1 VLIRVLLVAVGG
13 SLGASARYLTSL
25 LAGRL
30 FGAVFPAG
38 TLLVNLGGCLLTGFG
53 FSLAERGIIGPQ
65 GRLLL
70 LTGFLGGFT
79 TFSTFALETI
89 TYLADGARS
98 LSLFNLALNNGVGL
112 LLVVVGLWLGR
123 VV

>member
-1 VLIRVLLVAVGG
+1 MLIRVLLVAVGG

-38 TLLVNLGGCLLTGFG
+38 TLLVNLGGCLLIGLG
-53 FSLAERGIIGPQ
+53 FSMAERGIISPA

-98 LSLFNLALNNGVGL
+98 LSLLNLALNNGAGL